1 MMILMITILRI
12 SENWNLIESQIMHV
26 SAQGSSLL
34 WLPSRDTQ
42 GFPKVTFCDKAVN
55 FFLVQNYL
63 IMNDVADK
71 QVSLG
76 N

>member
-1 MMILMITILRI
+1 MMILMQITILRI

-42 GFPKVTFCDKAVN
+42 GFPKVTFCDKVSIE
-55 FFLVQNYL
+55 NYKTFPEVKVL
-63 IMNDVADK
+63 EN
-71 QVSLG
+71 
-76 N
+76 